1 MVTSTRQM
9 KVWQGEFGQEYT
21 ERNALS
27 LEEMESLC
35 KRYYGISRTQMN
47 LRFLPDISPSL
58 RILEVG
64 CNIGN
69 QLLCLQKAG
78 FTNLYGIE
86 LQRYAVEIA
95 RVRTEGINIIQGS
108 AFDLPFKDEYFELIF
123 TSGLLI
129 HISPTDIRKIADEIH
144 RCTREYIW
152 GFEYYADTYQK
163 VNYRRQSDL
172 LWKTDFVKLWLKRFP
187 GLALIKETRFEYLEN
202 ENIDTMFLLRKR

>member
-1 MVTSTRQM
+1 M

-27 LEEMESLC
+27 LKEMESRC

-47 LRFLPDISPSL
+47 LRFLKNFKFSL

-69 QLLCLQKAG
+69 QLLCLRKMG
-78 FTNLYGIE
+78 FTSLCGIE
-86 LQRYAVEIA
+86 LQSYAVEVA
-95 RVRTEGINIIQGS
+95 RMRTRGINIIQGS
-108 AFDLPFKDEYFELIF
+108 AFDLPFKNESFDLVF

-129 HISPTDIRKIADEIH
+129 HISPSDIDKVLAEIH
-144 RCTREYIW
+144 RSTREYIW
-152 GFEYYADTYQK
+152 GSEYYADEYQQ
-163 VNYRRQSDL
+163 VNYREQSDL

-187 GLALIKETRFEYLEN
+187 GLALIKETRFKYLEN
-202 ENIDTMFLLRKR
+202 EDIDTMFLLRKR

>member
-1 MVTSTRQM
+1 MVTSTRQT
-9 KVWQGEFGQEYT
+9 KVWQGKFGQEYT
-21 ERNALS
+21 DRNALS
-27 LEEMESLC
+27 LEEMESLHM
-35 KRYYGISRTQMN
+35 RHYGISRTQMN

-86 LQRYAVEIA
+86 LQRYAVEVA

-129 HISPTDIRKIADEIH
+129 HISPTDIRKVVDEIH

-152 GFEYYADTYQK
+152 GFEYYADEYQK

-172 LWKTDFVKLWLKRFP
+172 LWKTDFVKLWLKDFPSLELIEEERF
-187 GLALIKETRFEYLEN
+187 KYLKN
-202 ENIDTMFLLRKR
+202 DNIDTMFLLRKR

>member
-9 KVWQGEFGQEYT
+9 KVWQGKFGQEYT
-21 ERNALS
+21 DRNALS
-27 LEEMESLC
+27 LEEMESLH
-35 KRYYGISRTQMN
+35 KRHYGVSRTQIN

-78 FTNLYGIE
+78 FTDLCGIE
-86 LQRYAVEIA
+86 LQAYAVEVA
-95 RVRTEGINIIQGS
+95 KARTEGINIIQGS
-108 AFDLPFKDEYFELIF
+108 AFDLPFKDEFFDLVF
-123 TSGLLI
+123 TSDVLI
-129 HISPTDIRKIADEIH
+129 HIHPSEIDKALEEIE

-152 GFEYYADTYQK
+152 GFEYYADAYQE
-163 VNYRRQSDL
+163 VNYRGRDGL